1 MSVCAAEIA
10 RCTSAGLAECGGGGG
25 GGGEKVYKP
34 LVFIPEGGVQG
45 KDGWRREGKEE
56 VGVETIE
63 GKDVE
68 LR

>member
-10 RCTSAGLAECGGGGG
+10 RCTSAGLAECGGGG
-25 GGGEKVYKP
+25 EKGYKP